1 MDKKKTPL
9 LGMTLLEL
17 QDLVIGLGLPKF
29 TARQIAAWLYVKKV
43 RMTRIRITGCA
54 RLTG

>member
-29 TARQIAAWLYVKKV
+29 TARQIAAWLYVK
-43 RMTRIRITGCA
+43 RSEEHTSELQSQR
-54 RLTG
+54 